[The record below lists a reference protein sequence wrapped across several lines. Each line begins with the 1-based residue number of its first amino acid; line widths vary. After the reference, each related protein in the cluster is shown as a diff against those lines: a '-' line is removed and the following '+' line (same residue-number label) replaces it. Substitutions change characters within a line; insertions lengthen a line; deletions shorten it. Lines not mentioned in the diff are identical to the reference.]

1 MSSDT
6 EWCLAELVQLVGV
19 GAKGCQ
25 AVELVCVPVR
35 AAIIAF
41 SVGLC
46 ICANRHYCIQQVFVS
61 VRTYSHH
68 CIQLVG
74 VSKRTVIIAFS

>member
-35 AAIIAF
+35 EQPLLLSVWVFVYVRTDTIAFSRSLYLYEHTAIIAF
-41 SVGLC
+41 SW
-46 ICANRHYCIQQVFVS
+46 
-61 VRTYSHH
+61 
-68 CIQLVG
+68 
-74 VSKRTVIIAFS
+74 